1 MDITAIT
8 GSFPQFF
15 SPAMLP
21 ILGIALLAIIA
32 LSLLRNV
39 IKSVLQVSLIVGVV
53 VAAAFFVSGST
64 LGSMAPAG
72 TEGVNKVLGHVGKNV
87 SGATGTVDPTPY
99 MDIQRTYQNIV
110 NQLKAVQAVSAAK

>member
-1 MDITAIT
+1 VDITAIT

-21 ILGIALLAIIA
+21 ILAIALLAIIA

-53 VAAAFFVSGST
+53 VAATFFVSGAANAT
-64 LGSMAPAG
+64 AG
-72 TEGVNKVLGHVGKNV
+72 TEGVKNVISQVGKGV
-87 SGATGTVDPTPY
+87 AESTGSPVDPTPY
-99 MDIQRTYQNIV
+99 MDIQSTYQNIV
-110 NQLKAVQAVSAAK
+110 NKLKEVQAISTAK